1 MAGHGALAAAPVV
14 LNMRLLGADFVAAAA
29 DAAAAITVIEKGAV
43 AIEGDRILDIGL
55 AADLATR
62 YISAEREQFPD
73 AILMPGFV
81 NAHQHG
87 RGLSQI
93 QLGYPDDQL
102 EPWIA
107 RRRGRGAPD
116 AYALTRL
123 AAEEMLANGVTAT
136 LHANYSYASGDY
148 EGELR
153 ASIRAYVETGLRA
166 TVCVGY
172 ADRGSLVYPP
182 ADENVFRA
190 GLSADAQALLQ
201 SAHPAW
207 LSLEET
213 LSLMTRLCEE
223 FANHPTIT
231 LAYGPAGPQWVSDAA
246 WRAMAEDATRRGLG
260 LHFHLLE
267 SPAQAACAKILY
279 PEGVLNRL
287 QALGVFE
294 ARASAAHFA
303 QTTESDIADAA
314 RMGLVI
320 VSNPGSNMRLGNGPP
335 NIARWKAAGLDVAL
349 GTDNCALQDS
359 EDYLSELRLGGLL
372 VRGNATADKFDAAS
386 TLLMGTDAGT
396 RAAFLNH
403 TGRLAPGMKA
413 DLLALDL
420 SRLRGA
426 YLDDDADLLGMVIAR
441 GLGSDV
447 LMTMVNG
454 VDRYRRGTCDQRRK
468 QAAELA
474 AKTAAASRSAGE
486 DAFSAAAEIA
496 EAIRN
501 HYAGHA

>member
-1 MAGHGALAAAPVV
+1 
-14 LNMRLLGADFVAAAA
+14 MRLLKADFVAAAA
-29 DAAAAITVIEKGAV
+29 EAAAAVTVIEKGAV

-55 AADLATR
+55 AACLATR
-62 YISAEREQFPD
+62 HTSAKQEYFPD
-73 AILMPGFV
+73 AILLPGFV

-93 QLGYPDDQL
+93 QLGYPDDRL

-116 AYALTRL
+116 AYAFTRL

-148 EGELR
+148 EAELR

-172 ADRGSLVYPP
+172 ADRGGLVYPP
-182 ADENVFRA
+182 ADENVFRS
-190 GLSADAQALLQ
+190 GLSLDAQALLQ
-201 SAHPAW
+201 SARPAW
-207 LSLEET
+207 LSLEG
-213 LSLMTRLCEE
+213 SLDLMARLCEE
-223 FANHPTIT
+223 FAGHPTIT
-231 LAYGPAGPQWVSDAA
+231 LAYGPAGPQWVSDTA
-246 WRAMAEDATRRGLG
+246 WRAMAEDAARRGLG

-267 SPAQAACAKILY
+267 SPAQATCAKTLY

-287 QALGVFE
+287 QSLGVFE
-294 ARASAAHFA
+294 TRASAAHFA
-303 QTTESDIADAA
+303 QAADSDIADAA

-335 NIARWKAAGLDVAL
+335 DIARWKAAGLDVAL
-349 GTDNCALQDS
+349 GTDNCALQDN
-359 EDYLSELRLGGLL
+359 EDYISELRLGSLL
-372 VRGNATADKFDAAS
+372 ARGNGTAGKLDPAS
-386 TLLMGTDAGT
+386 TLLMGTDAGA
-396 RAAFLNH
+396 RAMFAAD

-413 DLLALDL
+413 DLMALDL

-426 YLDDDADLLGMVIAR
+426 YLDDDTDLLDALIAR

-447 LMTMVNG
+447 LMTMVDG
-454 VDRYRRGTCDQRRK
+454 IERYRRGTCDQRRK

-486 DAFSAAAEIA
+486 DAFSVAAEIA
-496 EAIRN
+496 EVLRN

>member
-1 MAGHGALAAAPVV
+1 M
-14 LNMRLLGADFVAAAA
+14 AAAA
-29 DAAAAITVIEKGAV
+29 DAAVGITMIEKGAV
-43 AIEGDRILDIGL
+43 AIEGDRIVDIGL
-55 AADLATR
+55 AVDLAAR
-62 YISAEREQFPD
+62 HMSSERVQFPD
-73 AILMPGFV
+73 AVLVPGFV

-136 LHANYSYASGDY
+136 IHANYSYASGNY
-148 EGELR
+148 EAELR
-153 ASIRAYVETGLRA
+153 ASIRAYLETGLRA

-172 ADRGSLVYPP
+172 ADRGGLVYPP
-182 ADENVFRA
+182 ADESVFRA
-190 GLSADAQALLQ
+190 GLSAAAQALLQ
-201 SAHPAW
+201 SARPAW
-207 LSLEET
+207 LPLEGT
-213 LSLMTRLCEE
+213 LDLMARLCEE
-223 FANHPTIT
+223 FAGHPTIT

-246 WRAMAEDATRRGLG
+246 WRSLAEDAARRGLG

-267 SPAQAACAKILY
+267 SPAQAACAKVLY

-287 QALGVFE
+287 QSLGVFE

-303 QTTESDIADAA
+303 QATERDIADAA

-335 NIARWKAAGLDVAL
+335 DIARWRAAGLDVAL
-349 GTDNCALQDS
+349 GTDNCAFQDN
-359 EDYLSELRLGGLL
+359 EDYLSELRLGSLL
-372 VRGNATADKFDAAS
+372 ARGNAAAGKS
-386 TLLMGTDAGT
+386 DGAATFLMGTDAGA
-396 RAAFLNH
+396 RAMFVTDA
-403 TGRLAPGMKA
+403 GRLTLGMKA
-413 DLLALDL
+413 DLVALDL
-420 SRLRGA
+420 SRLRGT
-426 YLDDDADLLGMVIAR
+426 YLDQDTDLLGAVIAR

-447 LMTMVNG
+447 LMTVVDG
-454 VDRYRRGTCDQRRK
+454 VERYRRGRLADLRRN

-474 AKTAAASRSAGE
+474 AKAAAASRSVGE
-486 DAFSAAAEIA
+486 DGSFAAAEIA
-496 EAIRN
+496 EALRS
-501 HYAGHA
+501 HYVRLAQ

>member
-1 MAGHGALAAAPVV
+1 
-14 LNMRLLGADFVAAAA
+14 MRLLEADFVAAGA
-29 DAAAAITVIEKGAV
+29 DPPVGITIIKKGAV
-43 AIEGDRILDIGL
+43 AIEGDQIVDIGL
-55 AADLATR
+55 ATDLAARHT
-62 YISAEREQFPD
+62 SAEREQFPD

-148 EGELR
+148 EAELR

-172 ADRGSLVYPP
+172 ADRGGLVYPP
-182 ADENVFRA
+182 ADENVFSA

-201 SAHPAW
+201 SARPAW
-207 LSLEET
+207 LSLEGT
-213 LSLMTRLCEE
+213 LGLMAQLCEE
-223 FANHPTIT
+223 FAGHPTIT

-246 WRAMAEDATRRGLG
+246 WRAMAEDATRRCLG

-267 SPAQAACAKILY
+267 SPAQAACVKTLY

-287 QALGVFE
+287 QSLGVF
-294 ARASAAHFA
+294 ATRASAAHFA
-303 QTTESDIADAA
+303 QAAESDIADAA

-335 NIARWKAAGLDVAL
+335 DIARWKAAGLDVAL

-372 VRGNATADKFDAAS
+372 ARSNPMADKFDAAS
-386 TLLMGTDAGT
+386 TLLMGAEAGARAMFVTD
-396 RAAFLNH
+396 

-413 DLLALDL
+413 DLTALDL
-420 SRLRGA
+420 SRLRSV
-426 YLDDDADLLGMVIAR
+426 YLDDDTELLDALIAR

-447 LMTMVNG
+447 LMTMVDG
-454 VDRYRRGTCDQRRK
+454 AERYRRGRLADLRRSH
-468 QAAELA
+468 AAELA
-474 AKTAAASRSAGE
+474 AKTAAASRSAGK
-486 DAFSAAAEIA
+486 DASSAAAEIT
-496 EAIRN
+496 EALRS
-501 HYAGHA
+501 HYAGLAQ

>member
-1 MAGHGALAAAPVV
+1 MAAATDP
-14 LNMRLLGADFVAAAA
+14 
-29 DAAAAITVIEKGAV
+29 AIGITMIEKGAV
-43 AIEGDRILDIGL
+43 AIEGNRIVDIGL
-55 AADLATR
+55 AVDLAAQHM
-62 YISAEREQFPD
+62 SSERLQFPD
-73 AILMPGFV
+73 AVLVPGFV

-136 LHANYSYASGDY
+136 LHANYSYASGNY
-148 EGELR
+148 EAELR
-153 ASIRAYVETGLRA
+153 ASIRAYLETGLRA

-182 ADENVFRA
+182 ADESVFRA
-190 GLSADAQALLQ
+190 GLSAVAQALLQ
-201 SAHPAW
+201 SERSAW
-207 LSLEET
+207 LPLEGT
-213 LSLMTRLCEE
+213 IDLMARLCEE
-223 FANHPTIT
+223 FAGHPTIT
-231 LAYGPAGPQWVSDAA
+231 LAYGTAGPQWVSDAA
-246 WRAMAEDATRRGLG
+246 WRSLAEDAARRGLG

-294 ARASAAHFA
+294 TPASAAHFTQA
-303 QTTESDIADAA
+303 TESDIVDAA

-335 NIARWKAAGLDVAL
+335 DIASWRAKGLDVAL
-349 GTDNCALQDS
+349 GTDNCAFQDD

-372 VRGNATADKFDAAS
+372 ARGNVAAGKSDGAATF
-386 TLLMGTDAGT
+386 LMGTDAGA
-396 RAAFLNH
+396 RAIFV
-403 TGRLAPGMKA
+403 TDVGRLTLGMKA
-413 DLLALDL
+413 DLVALDL
-420 SRLRGA
+420 SRLRGI
-426 YLDDDADLLGMVIAR
+426 YLDRDTDLLGAVIAR

-447 LMTMVNG
+447 LMTMVDG
-454 VDRYRRGTCDQRRK
+454 VERYRRGRLADLRRN

-474 AKTAAASRSAGE
+474 AKAAEASRSAGK
-486 DAFSAAAEIA
+486 DAALAAAEIA
-496 EAIRN
+496 EALRS
-501 HYAGHA
+501 HYARLAQ

>member
-1 MAGHGALAAAPVV
+1 
-14 LNMRLLGADFVAAAA
+14 MRLLEADFVAAGA
-29 DAAAAITVIEKGAV
+29 DPLVGITIIEKGAV
-43 AIEGDRILDIGL
+43 AIEGDRIVDIGL
-55 AADLATR
+55 VTDLAARHT
-62 YISAEREQFPD
+62 SAEREQFPD
-73 AILMPGFV
+73 AIIMPGFV

-148 EGELR
+148 EAELR

-172 ADRGSLVYPP
+172 ADRGGLVYPP
-182 ADENVFRA
+182 ADENVFRS
-190 GLSADAQALLQ
+190 GLSLDAQALLQ
-201 SAHPAW
+201 SARPAW
-207 LSLEET
+207 LPLDET
-213 LSLMTRLCEE
+213 FRLMARLCEE
-223 FANHPTIT
+223 FAGHPTIT
-231 LAYGPAGPQWVSDAA
+231 LAYGPAGPQWVSDTA
-246 WRAMAEDATRRGLG
+246 WRAMAEDAARRGLG

-267 SPAQAACAKILY
+267 SPAQAACVKTLY

-287 QALGVFE
+287 QSLGVFE
-294 ARASAAHFA
+294 TRASAAHFA
-303 QTTESDIADAA
+303 QATENDIADAV

-335 NIARWKAAGLDVAL
+335 NIARWKAAGIDVAL
-349 GTDNCALQDS
+349 GTDNCSIQDN
-359 EDYLSELRLGGLL
+359 EDYLSELRLGSLL
-372 VRGNATADKFDAAS
+372 ARGKATPHKFDAAF
-386 TLLMGTDAGT
+386 TLLMGTDAGA
-396 RAAFLNH
+396 RAMFVAD
-403 TGRLAPGMKA
+403 TGRLAAGMKA
-413 DLLALDL
+413 DLMALDL

-426 YLDDDADLLGMVIAR
+426 YLDDDADLLDTAMAR

-454 VDRYRRGTCDQRRK
+454 VDRYRRGTCDQRRR

-474 AKTAAASRSAGE
+474 ARTAAASRSAGE
-486 DAFSAAAEIA
+486 DASAAASEIT
-496 EAIRN
+496 EALRS
-501 HYAGHA
+501 HFAGHA

>member
-1 MAGHGALAAAPVV
+1 M
-14 LNMRLLGADFVAAAA
+14 AAAA

-55 AADLATR
+55 ATDLAARHT
-62 YISAEREQFPD
+62 SGKREHFAD

-102 EPWIA
+102 EPWIT

-123 AAEEMLANGVTAT
+123 AAEDMLANGVTAT

-148 EGELR
+148 EAELR

-172 ADRGSLVYPP
+172 ADRGGLVYPP
-182 ADENVFRA
+182 FDENVFISD
-190 GLSADAQALLQ
+190 LSADAQALLQ
-201 SAHPAW
+201 SARPAW
-207 LSLEET
+207 LSLEKT
-213 LSLMTRLCEE
+213 IDLMARLCEE
-223 FANHPTIT
+223 FADHPTIT

-246 WRAMAEDATRRGLG
+246 WRAMAEDAARRCLG

-287 QALGVFE
+287 HSLGVFE
-294 ARASAAHFA
+294 ARASAAHFTQA
-303 QTTESDIADAA
+303 TESDITDAA

-335 NIARWKAAGLDVAL
+335 DIARWWAAGLDVAL

-359 EDYLSELRLGGLL
+359 EDYLSELRLGSLL
-372 VRGNATADKFDAAS
+372 ARGNATADKFDAVS
-386 TLLMGTDAGT
+386 TLLMGTNVGT
-396 RAAFLNH
+396 RAMFATD
-403 TGRLAPGMKA
+403 TGRLARGLKA
-413 DLLALDL
+413 DLMALDL
-420 SRLRGA
+420 SRLRGT
-426 YLDDDADLLGMVIAR
+426 YLDKDTDLLGAILAR

-447 LMTMVNG
+447 LMTMVGG
-454 VDRYRRGTCDQRRK
+454 VECYRRGGLAAQRRNH
-468 QAAELA
+468 AAERA
-474 AKTAAASRSAGE
+474 SETAAASRSTGE
-486 DAFSAAAEIA
+486 DASSAAAEIA
-496 EAIRN
+496 EALRS
-501 HYAGHA
+501 HYARLA

>member
-1 MAGHGALAAAPVV
+1 MAAASDTAV
-14 LNMRLLGADFVAAAA
+14 
-29 DAAAAITVIEKGAV
+29 AITVIEKGAV

-55 AADLATR
+55 AADLAARHT
-62 YISAEREQFPD
+62 SAEREQFPD

-93 QLGYPDDQL
+93 QLGYPDDWL
-102 EPWIA
+102 ETWIA

-148 EGELR
+148 EAELR

-172 ADRGSLVYPP
+172 ADRGGLVYPP
-182 ADENVFRA
+182 ADETVFRS
-190 GLSADAQALLQ
+190 GLSEDAQALLQ
-201 SAHPAW
+201 SARPAW
-207 LSLEET
+207 LPLGET
-213 LSLMTRLCEE
+213 LSLMARLCEE
-223 FANHPTIT
+223 FAGHPAIT

-246 WRAMAEDATRRGLG
+246 WRALAEDAARRGLG

-267 SPAQAACAKILY
+267 SPAQATCARILY

-287 QALGVFE
+287 QSLGVFE

-303 QTTESDIADAA
+303 QATESDIADAD

-335 NIARWKAAGLDVAL
+335 DIARWKAAGLDVAF
-349 GTDNCALQDS
+349 GTDNCALQDN
-359 EDYLSELRLGGLL
+359 EDYISELRLGSLL
-372 VRGNATADKFDAAS
+372 ARGNAIADKFDAAS
-386 TLLMGTDAGT
+386 TLLMGTHAGA
-396 RAAFLNH
+396 RAMFVDD

-413 DLLALDL
+413 DLMAVDL

-426 YLDDDADLLGMVIAR
+426 YLDDDADLLGTVMAR
-441 GLGSDV
+441 GLGLDV
-447 LMTMVNG
+447 LMTIVGG
-454 VDRYRRGTCDQRRK
+454 VERYRRGTCDQRRK

-474 AKTAAASRSAGE
+474 ARTAAASRSAGE
-486 DAFSAAAEIA
+486 DASSAATEIA
-496 EAIRN
+496 EALRN